1 MHRVH
6 LQDKAVLKAKPKKK
20 EGAGSMNMKKTVS
33 AMLVLLAASAAAFA
47 LDISDPIAHWRF
59 DEGSGDIAFD
69 SAGNNH
75 GTLYG
80 NP

>member
-1 MHRVH
+1 
-6 LQDKAVLKAKPKKK
+6 
-20 EGAGSMNMKKTVS
+20 MNMKKTVS